1 MLYSDKYANFNECE
15 TYQHARYKPN
25 NEYRVTQFTKLKYPN
40 FHTIVNTYVNELNVI
55 MSTSR
60 HKKKWMKMIRM
71 ILNSMKKMMLDMI
84 IKKMKRKILI
94 KRC

>member
-40 FHTIVNTYVNELNVI
+40 FHTTVNTYVNELNVI

-60 HKKKWMKMIRM
+60 HKKK
-71 ILNSMKKMMLDMI
+71 DEDD
-84 IKKMKRKILI
+84 KIDFEFNE
-94 KRC
+94 KDDVGHDN